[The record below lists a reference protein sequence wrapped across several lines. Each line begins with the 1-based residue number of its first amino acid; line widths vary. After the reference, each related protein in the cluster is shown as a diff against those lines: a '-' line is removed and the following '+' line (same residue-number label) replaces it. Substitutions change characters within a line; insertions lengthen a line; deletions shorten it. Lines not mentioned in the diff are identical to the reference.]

1 MKIRYFAWM
10 REHTG
15 VSSEDMRLPDGIKTV
30 GQLADYLKN
39 TSDGHSIALRNMKT
53 VRVAINRQYAQLDS
67 TISDSDEVAFFPPV
81 TGG

>member
-15 VSSEDMRLPDGIKTV
+15 TASEELSLPAEITTV
-30 GQLADYLKN
+30 GQLADHLKA
-39 TSDGHSIALRNMKT
+39 TSYGHNIALRNMKT
-53 VRVAINRQYAQLDS
+53 VRVAVNQQYAQLDS
-67 TISDSDEVAFFPPV
+67 PISDTDEVAFFPPV